1 MTEKSTSS
9 AGFYMLPRILQT
21 KLLIHFDIVVK
32 CEENEFDR

>member
-1 MTEKSTSS
+1 MTEKSTS